1 MKFYFAPMEGITG
14 YIYRNAYHA
23 FFGENLDKYFAP
35 FINANLSE
43 SFKSRELNDIL
54 PENNNDI
61 YLVPQIMTNRAKDFL
76 HTSSKLHKL
85 GYEEI
90 NLNLGCP
97 SKTVVTK
104 YRGSGFLAKQKELK
118 EFLEEVF
125 ESNDT
130 QVSIKTRIGIA
141 KAEEFY
147 ELIDIYNQYPLKELI
162 IHPRLQTDYYNNKPN
177 LEIFAEA
184 LKLSKNP
191 VCYNGDIHTLEDYK
205 DLTERFPTI
214 NTIML
219 GRGLLYNPFL
229 ICQING
235 KEELDKNQLW
245 EFHNKIYTDY
255 QSVLFGEKNVL
266 FKMKEFWHYFSHMF
280 SNPDRYI
287 KKIKKAQK
295 LYEYETVVTSIFK
308 EETISCL

>member
-14 YIYRNAYHA
+14 YIYRNAHHA
-23 FFGENLDKYFAP
+23 FCGKNIDKYFAP

-43 SFKSRELNDIL
+43 SFKSRELNDIF
-54 PENNNDI
+54 PENNKDI
-61 YLVPQIMTNRAKDFL
+61 YLVPQIMTNKAKDFL
-76 HTSSKLHKL
+76 HTSSKLHKF
-85 GYEEI
+85 GYEEV

-104 YRGSGFLAKQKELK
+104 YRGSGFLAKPNELK

-125 ESNDT
+125 KNKVT
-130 QVSIKTRIGIA
+130 QISIKTRIGIA
-141 KAEEFY
+141 DSEEFY
-147 ELIDIYNQYPLKELI
+147 ELIDIFNQFPLKELI

-191 VCYNGDIHTLEDYK
+191 VCYNGDIHTLVDYQ
-205 DLTERFPTI
+205 DLVERFPTI

-229 ICQING
+229 ISQING
-235 KEELDKNQLW
+235 EKELDKKQLW

-255 QSVLFGEKNVL
+255 KGVLFGEKNVL
-266 FKMKEFWHYFSHMF
+266 FKMKEFWHYFNHMF
-280 SNPDRYI
+280 SNPDKYV
-287 KKIKKAQK
+287 KKIKKAQR
-295 LYEYETVVTSIFK
+295 LYEYEAVVTSIFN
-308 EETISCL
+308 EQTINF